1 MPNWAGG
8 GPGDYLEVWDMGPA
22 AAAPVSV
29 GPPNPSLLL
38 PSAAPPDVKP
48 TPSDLRIALDRNKIF
63 LIPPEGEYTGR
74 KNYQTFGLNVTMPNI
89 PLYRGIF

>member
-48 TPSDLRIALDRNKIF
+48 TPSDLRIRDVTILVFLEPDQDPESLIVCQKRIKI
-63 LIPPEGEYTGR
+63 
-74 KNYQTFGLNVTMPNI
+74 
-89 PLYRGIF
+89 